1 MITPQQIDQVAFK
14 KSSFGGYNMQ
24 QVDEFLEPLT
34 EDYVTLYKEN
44 ALLKS
49 KLRVLA
55 GKLEEYRKGEAA
67 APKAAAGDAEAQAQ
81 AAQILQNAQ
90 AQAAQALQNAQVQAA
105 QVQKNA
111 QIQRDQM
118 LSQAQA
124 QCDKLLKDA
133 AANAQRAAAAPV
145 AAPVPSINTEA
156 LIAAENAR
164 VEEARKAANAQIAEI
179 QEQMR
184 TCIQALERIKSAAPA
199 VTAAPKAASFTAP
212 AAPAA
217 PKAASFTAP
226 AAPAAPKAASF
237 AAPAAPVIPAAP
249 EVPAAPKAAGF
260 TAPAD
265 FDSDSVADEIA
276 HNVEAL
282 VGSAEE
288 TAPKPEPKHPVND
301 TTTSRFANLNL
312 QFGRNYDPTH
322 K

>member
-55 GKLEEYRKGEAA
+55 GKLEEYRKSEGAA
-67 APKAAAGDAEAQAQ
+67 KASTADAQAERDKLL
-81 AAQILQNAQ
+81 AAT
-90 AQAAQALQNAQVQAA
+90 
-105 QVQKNA
+105 K
-111 QIQRDQM
+111 
-118 LSQAQA
+118 A
-124 QCDKLLKDA
+124 QCDKMLKEA
-133 AANAQRAAAAPV
+133 TANAQRITAAAAAAAPANADALV
-145 AAPVPSINTEA
+145 AAEQ
-156 LIAAENAR
+156 AR
-164 VEEARKAANAQIAEI
+164 VEEARKAANARIAEI

-184 TCIQALERIKSAAPA
+184 ACIQALERIKGSSA
-199 VTAAPKAASFTAP
+199 AP

-217 PKAASFTAP
+217 PVAPKPASF
-226 AAPAAPKAASF
+226 S
-237 AAPAAPVIPAAP
+237 APAAPVAPAATS
-249 EVPAAPKAAGF
+249 G
-260 TAPAD
+260 
-265 FDSDSVADEIA
+265 SVADEIA

-282 VGSAEE
+282 VGTTEE
-288 TAPKPEPKHPVND
+288 PAPKAEPKHPVND